1 MNYFKKEYSF
11 LPALILIFT
20 LLLLIPILIKIK
32 LLFIAKFIGFF
43 LVLFVPIIL
52 NFWLKRSSKK
62 KKILNR
68 IKISVNEKFWLDK
81 HVLFYRQLSKV
92 EQKVFEDRIALF
104 IANIKI
110 SNVNDDI
117 LEKEEYLIIAS
128 SAIIAF
134 WKSDSWS
141 SSDLNEILVIN
152 QNSDS
157 LETNINSNLKHG
169 DFFNNTLVT
178 NLSILKNEINQKIE
192 SPIWQQLI

>member
-152 QNSDS
+152 QNCDS

>member
-11 LPALILIFT
+11 IPALILIFT

-110 SNVNDDI
+110 SNGNDDI

>member
-1 MNYFKKEYSF
+1 M
-11 LPALILIFT
+11 
-20 LLLLIPILIKIK
+20 
-32 LLFIAKFIGFF
+32 
-43 LVLFVPIIL
+43 LFVPIIL